1 MKATKTCLAISLG
14 FVLALSGLTACT
26 RDRGVEAA
34 REDQLPSV
42 TPAEQDFMM
51 KTAQGHMGEIEM
63 ARIAL
68 NKSSNQEVKDYANMI
83 ERDHNNGM
91 KVLVELMQDK
101 NVSQPK
107 TLTGDAQQAMSSMN
121 GLTGPE
127 FDREFVNTMVSEHR
141 RILEMFRDQQ
151 ASAQNLE
158 VKDYVEAT
166 MPTLEMHLDKA
177 QRLQS
182 KLFSTPTSR

>member
-14 FVLALSGLTACT
+14 FVLALCGLTACS

-34 REDQLPSV
+34 REDQLPTA

-51 KTAQGHMGEIEM
+51 KTAQGQKGEIEM
-63 ARIAL
+63 ARVAL
-68 NKSSNQEVKDYANMI
+68 NKSTNQDVKDYATMI
-83 ERDHNNGM
+83 ERDHNNSL
-91 KVLVELMQDK
+91 KALAELMQDK

-107 TLTGDAQQAMSSMN
+107 TLTVEAQQAMSSMN

-127 FDREFVNTMVSEHR
+127 FDREFANMMVSEHQ
-141 RILEMFRDQQ
+141 RILEMFRAQQ
-151 ASAQNLE
+151 ASAQNIE
-158 VKDYVEAT
+158 VKDYVEA
-166 MPTLEMHLDKA
+166 MIPTLEMHLDKA

-182 KLFSTPTSR
+182 KLFNTRTSR